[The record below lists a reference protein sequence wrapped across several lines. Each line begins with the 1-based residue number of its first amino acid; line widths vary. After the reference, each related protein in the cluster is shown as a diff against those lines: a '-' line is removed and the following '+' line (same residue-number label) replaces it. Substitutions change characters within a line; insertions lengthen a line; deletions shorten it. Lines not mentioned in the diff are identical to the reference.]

1 MRSPPGRR
9 TAFRDGR
16 TGAPGSPGAHPDGE
30 RLSRRRQPS
39 TLSTRRRCTWRCPR
53 RASSALATNLRWRGF
68 TLVEALVALAI
79 LALFAAFAWR
89 ATAALADGESRLA
102 GESARWE
109 AIAAAV
115 ARLEADMRA
124 AVPRPVRTPAGREA
138 AWRSASEGGGNASL
152 AFTRAGIDP
161 SDPLAAGARVG
172 YRVRDGALEL
182 LYWATLDR
190 VDDAP
195 AAVYRLVDGVARLT
209 FRHQGATGDWV
220 DEWPPA
226 GRDELPRAVVVRIAL
241 ADGGEIERW
250 VVLR

>member
-1 MRSPPGRR
+1 MRSPPGPSN
-9 TAFRDGR
+9 TGR
-16 TGAPGSPGAHPDGE
+16 ADRSAAPGSSGPRPGGE
-30 RLSRRRQPS
+30 TRCCRLAPRACSSRE
-39 TLSTRRRCTWRCPR
+39 R
-53 RASSALATNLRWRGF
+53 RATPGRRWTAASPAPLPCRRGF

-79 LALFAAFAWR
+79 LALFAVFAWR
-89 ATAALADGESRLA
+89 ATAAMADGESRLA

-124 AVPRPVRTPAGREA
+124 AVPRPVRTSAGREA
-138 AWRSASEGGGNASL
+138 SWRSAREAGGNASL
-152 AFTRAGIDP
+152 AFTRAGIDA
-161 SDPLAAGARVG
+161 SDPLGAGARVG

-190 VDDAP
+190 ADDAP
-195 AAVYRLVDGVARLT
+195 AAVYRLFDGVDRLT
-209 FRHQGATGDWV
+209 FRHQGATGDWL

-226 GRDELPRAVVVRIAL
+226 GRDDLPRAVVVRIAL

-250 VVLR
+250 IVLR